1 MKIKTGPANWHTS
14 DLTTDTGWIY
24 EITDIQKQHL
34 SETIKKNYDPGR
46 PLFDYSAIEFDL
58 SAVWPTLE
66 KAFWEAHHGRGLA
79 LVRGLPRETLSE
91 DQFLL
96 MNWIIGLNA
105 GVARPQGLASQYIA
119 AVRDVGTNYRASNGR
134 GYSSNAK
141 LDFRVDGADITTL
154 ICFNKA
160 KSGGQSMI
168 SSGVTANNFFLKE
181 NPDLADTAEQHF
193 YFSRQNEQADDEA
206 ASAAAEHRQHQADA
220 VAVALLQE
228 GEEEDEGRHRDDPRR
243 HAKHTLLPATTLRQA
258 AHRTG
263 SDDTGR
269 CCTHPLQHLPP
280 ELIRRV
286 QLDEA
291 VGTEDAE
298 VHKPEGDGDALHQRG
313 RGEQRR
319 HPPHALHQP
328 AYRARP
334 MAALRCLQA
343 GTLALVGETLV
354 EPARREHHRDESE
367 SAERREGHTEP
378 ERVGVEVDAQRAG
391 QPAGGEWREEQAE
404 VEGCIQH
411 LWSRDGSKNRQKL
424 E

>member
-34 SETIKKNYDPGR
+34 SETIKKNYDPDR

-141 LDFRVDGADITTL
+141 LDFHVDGADITTL

-206 ASAAAEHRQHQADA
+206 AFYGQPLFEHEGGNLFCKWNRNRVQSAQKLQHVPKLTELQKKTMDVLDEIIMRPELMYTMYLEPGDMQILNNYTMFHSRTHYEDFDAPEEKRCLFRLWLAPPDSIKMPESWKAFYRSIEPGTVRGGIRGQAYEKFHADFEKRQADF
-220 VAVALLQE
+220 L
-228 GEEEDEGRHRDDPRR
+228 GMKIDNR
-243 HAKHTLLPATTLRQA
+243 
-258 AHRTG
+258 
-263 SDDTGR
+263 
-269 CCTHPLQHLPP
+269 
-280 ELIRRV
+280 
-286 QLDEA
+286 
-291 VGTEDAE
+291 
-298 VHKPEGDGDALHQRG
+298 
-313 RGEQRR
+313 
-319 HPPHALHQP
+319 PH
-328 AYRARP
+328 
-334 MAALRCLQA
+334 
-343 GTLALVGETLV
+343 V
-354 EPARREHHRDESE
+354 EP
-367 SAERREGHTEP
+367 
-378 ERVGVEVDAQRAG
+378 
-391 QPAGGEWREEQAE
+391 
-404 VEGCIQH
+404 
-411 LWSRDGSKNRQKL
+411 
-424 E
+424 